1 MKNLK
6 GEYNK
11 NMNTR
16 RRLLKKSLPLIV
28 STLISAACVAV
39 GINYVMTRAERPNEP
54 SVSVDSKSAVY
65 QPAPNA
71 TETRLQSRQALDA
84 YTQAA
89 QSRPS
94 SLPIIHAAPAEIDW
108 TGSDVLAVEHSLYV
122 GRRVENVSLRTIDGE
137 AKVLVSIKEPPMGC
151 SYAQQNKLH
160 ILFVVVPKGPTT
172 YQVVQ
177 EFIPNQAKCTL
188 E

>member
-28 STLISAACVAV
+28 ATLIGAACVAV
-39 GINYVMTRAERPNEP
+39 GINYVMTRAERPKEP
-54 SVSVDSKSAVY
+54 SVPVDSRGAVY

-71 TETRLQSRQALDA
+71 TGTRLQSRQALDA

-94 SLPIIHAAPAEIDW
+94 SLPIIHAVPAEIDW
-108 TGSDVLAVEHSLYV
+108 TESDIVVVEHSLYV
-122 GRRVENVSLRTIDGE
+122 GRHVENVSLRTIDGE
-137 AKVLVSIKEPPMGC
+137 AKVAVAIKEPPMGC

-160 ILFVVVPKGPTT
+160 ILFVVAPKGSTT

-177 EFIPNQAKCTL
+177 EFIPNHAKCTL